1 MAGFCGGGPDVRWLE
16 CADAE
21 MGRPREYRRVPFP
34 TMTAAREP
42 LAASLSRG
50 GRLARGLGV
59 AIVVA
64 LAGAVAFAASHWPL
78 WAVAGVLVVVAVTT
92 AAAKLWVAVAVLVA
106 SFYFDSYLAVGAGVV
121 TVGKLLG
128 AVALAAWFLRWSVG
142 RRPIVADP
150 LFWPLAGLAA
160 WIPLSASNAY
170 DPAAALTVA
179 LRYLTFFALVFL
191 VVQTVDGDRR
201 TATRLID
208 VAVAAAAASAV
219 VGLYNFFL
227 VAGEGRAQGP
237 LEDPNDYAFML
248 AVTVPLA
255 LYRIGSAAG
264 PLRRGLAALALLVM
278 FAAILASFSR
288 SALVG
293 LAVAGAWAAATRRVP
308 LRWTALAV
316 AGLTAVAL
324 ASYLLQPQ
332 RVETAL
338 LEKRR
343 VAQSNVD
350 QRLVAW
356 RVALEEFRSSQVLGV
371 GPGNFETR
379 FEEFALSPS
388 PETGAIA
395 AHNAYLSVLAEL
407 GVPGIGLFLAYLV
420 IAWSRLRRR
429 LPGDPDADALQSTLA
444 AGFVVA
450 MVGALFLTEQ
460 FYAPLWLLPA
470 LGATLVRAPPNGRAV
485 AGRAA

>member
-1 MAGFCGGGPDVRWLE
+1 
-16 CADAE
+16 
-21 MGRPREYRRVPFP
+21 
-34 TMTAAREP
+34 MTAVREP
-42 LAASLSRG
+42 RVAASPGRR
-50 GRLARGLGV
+50 RLARGAGV
-59 AIVVA
+59 AVVVA
-64 LAGAVAFAASHWPL
+64 LSGAAAFAASHWPL
-78 WAVAGVLVVVAVTT
+78 WALVGTLVAVAVAT
-92 AAAKLWVAVAVLVA
+92 AAARLWVAVAVLVA
-106 SFYFDSYLAVGAGVV
+106 SFYFDSYLAVGVGVV

-128 AVALAAWFLRWSVG
+128 ALALAAWFLRWSVG
-142 RRPIVADP
+142 RRPVVTDP
-150 LFWPLAGLAA
+150 LLWPLAGLAA

-170 DPAAALTVA
+170 DQAAGLTVG
-179 LRYLTFFALVFL
+179 LRYLTFFVLVFL
-191 VVQTVDGDRR
+191 VVQTVDGDRH

-208 VAVAAAAASAV
+208 VAVTAAAASAV
-219 VGLYNFFL
+219 AGLYNFFA
-227 VAGEGRAQGP
+227 VEGAGRAQGP
-237 LEDPNDYAFML
+237 LEDPNDYAFLL

-255 LYRIGSAAG
+255 LYRVGSAAG
-264 PLRRGLAALALLVM
+264 RIRRALAALALLVM

-293 LAVAGAWAAATRRVP
+293 LVAAGAWAAATRRVP

-316 AGLTAVAL
+316 AGLVAVAL

-338 LEKRR
+338 LEKRH

-371 GPGNFETR
+371 GPGNFEAR

-388 PETGAIA
+388 PETGALA

-429 LPGDPDADALQSTLA
+429 FPNDPDADALQSALA

-450 MVGALFLTEQ
+450 IVGALFLTEQ

-470 LGATLVRAPPNGRAV
+470 VGATLGGARPNGRAV